1 MIGMDEKQKPV
12 DKNQGGIG
20 RSNLVTDGPAMDN
33 EREEKISNRRGNV
46 IDKDEGNMHHGTL
59 GGNFNNEETND
70 EKNEK

>member
-1 MIGMDEKQKPV
+1 MDEKQKPV